1 MNNDEYN
8 ILSISSPKSE
18 KRAFTIEKIK
28 KTKYKKNKAH
38 QIFQEK
44 INIHISDKRH
54 KKLNDFDK
62 FLIMNNQLQKY
73 NSTPEEKNI
82 MIINDIIETK
92 TNHFLAVFKDFLITD
107 YVDEFLKRYFTF
119 DECEELI
126 PKFFLYYKNYLKFFC
141 RGFFIDFKAN
151 KIIQDNGEFQAELYY
166 NNNYGGKENR
176 KGKKAVRIKVK
187 VKQLRKIK
195 IIILIYLKLIK

>member
-1 MNNDEYN
+1 
-8 ILSISSPKSE
+8 
-18 KRAFTIEKIK
+18 
-28 KTKYKKNKAH
+28 
-38 QIFQEK
+38 
-44 INIHISDKRH
+44 
-54 KKLNDFDK
+54 
-62 FLIMNNQLQKY
+62 MNNQLQKY

-141 RGFFIDFKAN
+141 R
-151 KIIQDNGEFQAELYY
+151 
-166 NNNYGGKENR
+166 
-176 KGKKAVRIKVK
+176 
-187 VKQLRKIK
+187 
-195 IIILIYLKLIK
+195 